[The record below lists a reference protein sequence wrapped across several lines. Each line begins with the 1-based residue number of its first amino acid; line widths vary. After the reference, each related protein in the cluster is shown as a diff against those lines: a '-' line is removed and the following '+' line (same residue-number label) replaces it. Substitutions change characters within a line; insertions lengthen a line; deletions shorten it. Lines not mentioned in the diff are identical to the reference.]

1 MPIVFD
7 LNGLVIQSLAEI
19 KEEIKNG
26 YTVDGVPKKGY
37 VQHFGLG
44 VQIEDDTNIGKN
56 LSIYADREQL
66 LQEKIETVNDSPY
79 RATAGG
85 ISLDRTLEAIE
96 LQRQGGL
103 PSTVLVYAA
112 GTPST
117 AVTAEDLRMSVEGTG
132 DLFFNIAAF
141 TLGVLVDES
150 VDTITRVSTT
160 VTVTIGGGHSFP
172 LAGFVFIEGAE
183 QEEYNGLQE
192 ITAVTS
198 TTFDYELIG
207 ILPVTPATG
216 TIIAREATPFNAES
230 VLNGTIQALDGAINT
245 IATAVSGIDRVENAD
260 DAVLGRLTETDPE
273 VRIRADISI
282 AVLGAATSA
291 AIQSKL
297 LNVTGVTFA
306 QVFQNVTDFT
316 DSNGLTAHS
325 IRAVVSGG
333 SDNDI
338 FNTLF
343 LSAVSAGI
351 KMDGTVTTTI
361 IDNAGESQPVAFS
374 RPTTV
379 SVFVDAGNGLT
390 TNSDIAQ
397 GTVFPA
403 NGSDL
408 IKAALVA
415 IPFTLGADV
424 WPSLI
429 KGAIDSVDGVITSD
443 PEFDITPAPTNKA
456 TLVIASIELADID
469 SGDITGLP

>member
-1 MPIVFD
+1 MPIIFNE
-7 LNGLVIQSLAEI
+7 NGLVIQSLAEI
-19 KEEIKNG
+19 KEELKNG

-44 VQIEDDTNIGKN
+44 IQLEDETGIGKQ
-56 LSIYADREQL
+56 LSIYAEREL
-66 LQEKIETVNDSPY
+66 LVQEKIEAVNDSAY
-79 RATAGG
+79 RASAGG
-85 ISLDRTLEAIE
+85 VSLDRTLEAIE

-103 PSTVLVYAA
+103 PSTVIVYAA

-117 AVTAEDLRMSVEGTG
+117 IVSAEDLRMSVEGTG
-132 DLFFNIAAF
+132 DLFFNIDIF
-141 TLGVLVDES
+141 TLGGLVDES
-150 VDTITRVSTT
+150 VDTIIRISTT

-172 LAGFVFIEGAE
+172 LGSFVFIEGAE
-183 QEEYNGLQE
+183 QEEYNGLHE
-192 ITAVTS
+192 ITAVTA

-245 IATAVSGIDRVENAD
+245 IATAVNGITRVENAD
-260 DAVLGRLTETDPE
+260 DAVLGRLTETDPK
-273 VRIRADISI
+273 VRTRADESL

-291 AIQSKL
+291 AIQSKI
-297 LNVTGVTFA
+297 LNVTGVTFV
-306 QVFQNVTDFT
+306 QVFQNVTDFI
-316 DSNGLTAHS
+316 DANGLPPHS
-325 IRAVVSGG
+325 IRVVVSGG
-333 SDNDI
+333 DDNDI

-343 LSAVSAGI
+343 LESVSAGI
-351 KMDGTVTTTI
+351 KMDGTETTTI
-361 IDNAGESQPVAFS
+361 IDNAGEPQPVAFS
-374 RPTTV
+374 RPTVV

-390 TNSDIAQ
+390 TNSDPAQ

-408 IKAALVA
+408 IIAALIA
-415 IPFTLGADV
+415 IPFILGADV

-456 TLVIASIELADID
+456 TIIISSSDLAEID